1 MSRFRDDE
9 MVSGKLVNQQD
20 NLIKDLERQ
29 LDEAREVQNK
39 LGEWV
44 HQYIHCMRTVDYC
57 GSLEEANE
65 MGRYLEKLKEKG
77 E

>member
-1 MSRFRDDE
+1 MSCPLH
-9 MVSGKLVNQQD
+9 SND
-20 NLIKDLERQ
+20 NSCAGCAKVKIKSLERQ
-29 LDEAREVQNK
+29 LEEAREVQNK
-39 LGEWV
+39 LSEWV

-65 MGRYLEKLKEKG
+65 MGQYLAQLKEKG